1 MKNKRGFS
9 TIEILIVVAVFSV
22 VYIGAAMNVSHA
34 FDIDIIQEEYNQKIN
49 LIEIQAEAYA
59 ANNLSLFFESEEI
72 YIYVKDL
79 IDANYLIGDENG
91 LIINP
96 LEPNK
101 NLNNLKIKLVRVG
114 DKVTVDIVTV

>member
-1 MKNKRGFS
+1 MKDNRGFS
-9 TIEILIVVAVFSV
+9 TVEILIVVAIFSV
-22 VYIGAAMNVSHA
+22 IYIGAAMNVSHA
-34 FDIDIIQEEYNQKIN
+34 FDIDIIQDEYDQKIN
-49 LIEIQAEAYA
+49 LIEIQAEEYA
-59 ANNLSLFFESEEI
+59 ANNLSLFFEEEEI